1 MHNKIKF
8 MERSNKVQ
16 QLKTARKRLVVGSL
30 SR

>member
-1 MHNKIKF
+1 MHNTINF

-16 QLKTARKRLVVGSL
+16 QKKTAKKRLVVGSL